1 MILRGGDLLF
11 DYIGLILGVF
21 TDDKFLLL
29 SMGKIL
35 LKRQVKVLLMI
46 AASMSV
52 LFLAL
57 FIASRYIILGSF
69 VEIEEDNV
77 RRNVERVFNA
87 LNGELTHLDTLNRDY
102 AGWDDSYQFIKNG
115 NREYIDENI
124 SDNVLPTIRLNLL
137 VYIRNN
143 GDIVYKRAYD
153 LDKGAPVPFPE
164 SFIKHLT
171 PESPLVRHPGTE
183 SIVKGSLLLPEGIL
197 LLSSRPVLTN
207 EYKGPIHGALIMGRY
222 FDSKIVSLL
231 AEQTKQSINVLRVDD
246 NVISDEFRL
255 AMDKIN
261 DAAPVLV
268 SSLSR
273 DSVAGYTIVKDIYG
287 DRAFVLKIDSRRK
300 IYIQGVQT
308 ITYFILWFVFAAAIF
323 ALVSYWL
330 FEKLVLSRRVGKES
344 EAKYRAVIE
353 HATEGILFVD
363 RDNKKI
369 VEVNKALKNLLGYD
383 NNEILQMSLYDI
395 LSEDAE
401 TAFLEVERIVN
412 EKRDLRLRHKDGS
425 LLYAELSATPLE
437 HSDSQTMCVVVHDIT
452 ERKLFEEQLMDQA
465 THDSL
470 TGLANRNLL
479 NDRLT
484 QATAYQKR
492 KKMLFAVMLL
502 DLDRFKVVNDTLG
515 HSAGDILLKQIAER
529 LANGVRNYD
538 TVARLSGDE
547 FVILV
552 NDVIDTNDIIT
563 VAKNILN
570 LFNASVNIS
579 ENELFVAASIGISMF
594 PSDGDSADHLL
605 MKADTA
611 MYHCKAQGGNNYQFF
626 AEEMNLKVKD
636 RLSMETNLR
645 KALEQQ
651 EFVLYYQPKVSLSTG
666 EICGMEALI
675 RWQRDGK
682 MISPAEFIPLAEET
696 GVIIP
701 IGEWVLRTACR
712 DMKQLIDA
720 GYTSLIISSNL
731 SSRQFANDSLIE
743 LIGSI
748 LDETGL
754 DPACLELELT
764 ESILMK
770 DEERLIRKLFAIKDR
785 GIRLSID
792 DFGTGYS
799 SLSYLKRFPIDV
811 LKIDRSFVMD
821 ITTNPD
827 GAAIVE
833 TILAMTHTLKLR
845 SVAEGVEK
853 LEELMF
859 LAEHGCEEMQGFYF
873 SRPVPLNAFT
883 ELLSSGKRLQTGVIS
898 S

>member
-1 MILRGGDLLF
+1 MNILADKRRLKLLVI
-11 DYIGLILGVF
+11 IGISLSALIFAML
-21 TDDKFLLL
+21 
-29 SMGKIL
+29 
-35 LKRQVKVLLMI
+35 
-46 AASMSV
+46 
-52 LFLAL
+52 
-57 FIASRYIILGSF
+57 IASRLILLDSF
-69 VEIEEDNV
+69 LEIEHGNMKQNLDQV
-77 RRNVERVFNA
+77 LNA
-87 LNGELTHLDTLNRDY
+87 LNGEVKHIDTANADY
-102 AGWDDSYQFIKNG
+102 SAWDDSYQFIQDGNSTYLKENLPDAVLSTLGLNVIIYIRKNG
-115 NREYIDENI
+115 D
-124 SDNVLPTIRLNLL
+124 V
-137 VYIRNN
+137 
-143 GDIVYKRAYD
+143 VYKRWFGPNAEVS
-153 LDKGAPVPFPE
+153 GNVPE
-164 SFIKHLT
+164 SLLRHLS
-171 PESPLVRHPGTE
+171 PESELVRHSGTE
-183 SIVKGSLLLPEGIL
+183 SKTTGLLRLPEGIIMV
-197 LLSSRPVLTN
+197 SSRPVLTN
-207 EYKGPIHGALIMGRY
+207 DHTGPIHGAIIMGR
-222 FDSKIVSLL
+222 FLDSKEIELL
-231 AEQTKQSINVLRVDD
+231 AKQTKLSINVLRTDSKIIPDD
-246 NVISDEFRL
+246 FKT
-255 AMDKIN
+255 AMTRIN
-261 DAAPVLV
+261 ESTPVLV
-268 SSLSR
+268 SSLNT
-273 DSVAGYTIVKDIYG
+273 DVVAGYTIANDIYG
-287 DRAFVLKIDSRRK
+287 KRVLVFKVDVPRN
-300 IYIQGVQT
+300 IYQQGVRT
-308 ITYFILWFVFAAAIF
+308 ITYFILWFTLAVLAFAVI
-323 ALVSYWL
+323 SYVL
-330 FEKLVLSRRVGKES
+330 FERLVLSRRKGKES

-353 HATEGILFVD
+353 HATEGIIIVTCEDKMILEGNNAFKSLF
-363 RDNKKI
+363 
-369 VEVNKALKNLLGYD
+369 GYND
-383 NNEILQMSLYDI
+383 DEILRMSLKDI
-395 LSEDAE
+395 VAEETE
-401 TAFLEVERIVN
+401 TADLEIERIVK
-412 EKRDLRLRHKDGS
+412 EKRDLKLRHKDGS
-425 LLYAELSATPLE
+425 LIYAELSASTL
-437 HSDSQTMCVVVHDIT
+437 SYDDRQTMCVVVHDIT

-515 HSAGDILLKQIAER
+515 HNAGDKLLKEIAER
-529 LANGVRNYD
+529 LSSGVRNYD

-552 NDVIDTNDIIT
+552 NDVTDTNDIIT

-570 LFNASVNIS
+570 LFNTSVKIS
-579 ENELFVAASIGISMF
+579 DNELFVAASIGISMF

-626 AEEMNLKVKD
+626 SEEMNLKAKD

-712 DMKQLIDA
+712 DMKKLIDK
-720 GYTSLIISSNL
+720 GYTGLVISSNL
-731 SSRQFANDSLIE
+731 SSRQFANDNLVE
-743 LIGSI
+743 LILSI

-754 DPACLELELT
+754 DPVYFELELT

-770 DEERLIRKLFAIKDR
+770 DEEKLIKKLCALKDR

-859 LAEHGCEEMQGFYF
+859 LAEHGCDELQGFYF

-883 ELLSSGKRLQTGVIS
+883 DLLISGKRLQTGATAS
-898 S
+898 

>member
-1 MILRGGDLLF
+1 MNKFANKRRLKLLVI
-11 DYIGLILGVF
+11 IGISLSALIVTML
-21 TDDKFLLL
+21 
-29 SMGKIL
+29 
-35 LKRQVKVLLMI
+35 
-46 AASMSV
+46 
-52 LFLAL
+52 
-57 FIASRYIILGSF
+57 IASRLILLDSF
-69 VEIEEDNV
+69 LEIEQSNMRQNIEQV
-77 RRNVERVFNA
+77 LNA
-87 LNGELTHLDTLNRDY
+87 LNGEVKHIDTINSDY
-102 AGWDDSYQFIKNG
+102 SAWDDSYQFLQDG
-115 NREYIDENI
+115 NSTYINENLPD
-124 SDNVLPTIRLNLL
+124 SVLSTLRLN
-137 VYIRNN
+137 VIIFIRNN
-143 GDIVYKRAYD
+143 GDIVYKRWS
-153 LDKGAPVPFPE
+153 GPNSEVSGNVPE
-164 SFIKHLT
+164 SLLSHLQ
-171 PESPLVRHPGTE
+171 PERPLVKHSVIDGTAQG
-183 SIVKGSLLLPEGIL
+183 ILRLPEGLIL
-197 LLSSRPVLTN
+197 ISSRPVLTN
-207 EYKGPIHGALIMGRY
+207 DHLGPIHGALIMGR
-222 FDSKIVSLL
+222 FLDSKEIELL
-231 AEQTKQSINVLRVDD
+231 AQQTKLSINVVRTDNIEKPDD
-246 NVISDEFRL
+246 FEL
-255 AMDKIN
+255 AMTRIN
-261 DAAPVLV
+261 NAAPILV
-268 SSLSR
+268 SSLKN
-273 DSVAGYTIVKDIYG
+273 DVVAGYTIVNDIYG
-287 DRAFVLKIDSRRK
+287 DGAFIIKVDVPRN
-300 IYIQGVQT
+300 IYKQGVQT
-308 ITYFILWFVFAAAIF
+308 ITYFILWFAAAVLAF
-323 ALVSYWL
+323 AVISYVL
-330 FEKLVLSRRVGKES
+330 FERLVLSRRKGKES

-353 HATEGILFVD
+353 HATEGIIIVTCEDKMILEGNNAFKSLF
-363 RDNKKI
+363 
-369 VEVNKALKNLLGYD
+369 GYD
-383 NNEILQMSLYDI
+383 DDEILKMSLKDI
-395 LSEDAE
+395 IAEEAE
-401 TAFLEVERIVN
+401 TADLEIERIVK
-412 EKRDLRLRHKDGS
+412 EKRDLKLRHKDGS
-425 LLYAELSATPLE
+425 LIYAELSASTV
-437 HSDSQTMCVVVHDIT
+437 SYDDSQSMCVVVHDIT

-479 NDRLT
+479 NDRIS

-492 KKMLFAVMLL
+492 KNMLFAVMLL
-502 DLDRFKVVNDTLG
+502 DLDRFKVINDTLG
-515 HSAGDILLKQIAER
+515 HSTGDILLKQIAER
-529 LANGVRNYD
+529 LASGVRNYD

-570 LFNASVNIS
+570 LFNASVKIS
-579 ENELFVAASIGISMF
+579 ENELFVAASIGISLF

-611 MYHCKAQGGNNYQFF
+611 MYHCKAQGGNNYKFF
-626 AEEMNLKVKD
+626 AEEMNLKAKD

-651 EFVLYYQPKVSLSTG
+651 EFVLYYQPKVNLSTG

-675 RWQRDGK
+675 RWQRDGR

-720 GYTSLIISSNL
+720 GYTSLVISSNL
-731 SSRQFANDSLIE
+731 SSRQFANDNLVE

-754 DPACLELELT
+754 DPVYFELELT

-873 SRPVPLNAFT
+873 SRPLPFNAFT
-883 ELLSSGKRLQTGVIS
+883 ELLSSGKRLQTRAIFS
-898 S
+898 